1 MELRTS
7 GARGVEEMC
16 LPGTIETVRGTVR
29 KEGPAHIS
37 RRSALIGGVGTA
49 AAGVL
54 PRRALAST
62 TPTEPRSQDL
72 THLFREGF
80 PVYTFDPPVRRT
92 LVTVEQ
98 DGFYSQEWRFGEHS
112 GTHLDAPGHF
122 IAGGRYSPEIMP
134 EELFVP
140 VAVIDISERVADNP
154 DAVVTPGDVKRY
166 ERRYGRIPKGAGVF
180 MYSGW
185 ERRVG
190 DPDAFKNVGPDGKF
204 HFPGFGVR
212 AVEWLLTNRDITCIG
227 VDTLSLDPGRS
238 TTFAAH
244 LTILGADKYGLENI
258 ANLRRIPPRGARAFV
273 GLIPWEE
280 GSGGPCRLIARW

>member
-1 MELRTS
+1 
-7 GARGVEEMC
+7 MC

-29 KEGPAHIS
+29 EEGPTRIS
-37 RRSALIGGVGTA
+37 RRGALLAGIGTV
-49 AAGVL
+49 AAGAL
-54 PRRALAST
+54 PRRALAAS
-62 TPTEPRSQDL
+62 PARKGSQDL
-72 THLFREGF
+72 THVFREGF
-80 PVYTFDPPVRRT
+80 PVYSFDAPVRRT

-112 GTHLDAPGHF
+112 GTHMDAPGHF
-122 IAGGRYSPEIMP
+122 IAGGRHSPEITLD
-134 EELFVP
+134 ELFVP
-140 VAVIDISERVADNP
+140 VAVIDISDRVAQNA
-154 DAVVTPGDVKRY
+154 DAVVTPADLKRF
-166 ERRYGRIPKGAGVF
+166 ERRYGRIPKRAGVF

-190 DPDAFKNVGPDGKF
+190 NPEAFKNVGPDGKF

-212 AVEWLLTNRDITCIG
+212 AVEWLLQNRDITCIG

-238 TTFAAH
+238 TTFATH
-244 LTILGADKYGLENI
+244 LTILGANKYGLENI
-258 ANLRRIPPRGARAFV
+258 ANLERIPPIGARAFV